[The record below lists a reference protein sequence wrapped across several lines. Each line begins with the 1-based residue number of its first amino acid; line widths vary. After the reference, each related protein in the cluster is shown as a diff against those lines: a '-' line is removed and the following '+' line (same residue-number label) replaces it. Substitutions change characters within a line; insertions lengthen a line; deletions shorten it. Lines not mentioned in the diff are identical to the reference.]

1 MKKYC
6 LIFLVILFAGIL
18 SACANA
24 DKTEDTEVLKSDD
37 SDSANM
43 IPEENNNSEST
54 AQQSAPAGEF
64 NIKDKPTRDDVRL
77 ELVEDLLTRDSGTF
91 RIVNLSDQTIEY
103 GRDCVIEEKKD
114 NGWKKAPV
122 VNKEFDVW
130 ADAFGLYGKT
140 TRTFQQNWKE
150 LYGSL
155 PAGKYRLGKDYFM
168 NKVKYWVYCEF
179 EITEETGEGDD
190 TTDYFKDF
198 FKFVESMP
206 S

>member
-1 MKKYC
+1 MKSYFAV
-6 LIFLVILFAGIL
+6 LLVMLLAGVLL
-18 SACANA
+18 SCVNA
-24 DKTEDTEVLKSDD
+24 DVNGDSEVMKSDD

-43 IPEENNNSEST
+43 IPEENNSIEAATQQTASMSGSE
-54 AQQSAPAGEF
+54 
-64 NIKDKPTRDDVRL
+64 NKDKPTRDDVRL

-91 RIVNLSDQTIEY
+91 RIVNLSDQIIEY

-168 NKVKYWVYCEF
+168 NKVMYWVYCEF

-190 TTDYFKDF
+190 TTDYFFDF